1 MGRPLLLGL
10 ILPDLAQSADH
21 LARWLR
27 RRHSIPLRHKTT
39 DMIAQ
44 STGLPARSEVP
55 TEDTWDLS
63 TLFADDAAWQSAF
76 QEWSSQIE
84 RFETFR
90 GTLGQSAA
98 QLRAF
103 LDFDLE
109 FSRQGDS
116 IGRYAFLRSSE
127 DVSDGKTQEMVARVH
142 NAGSRA
148 GQASSF
154 MRPELIAIPDE
165 TMKQFLASPELEPY
179 RLLLERILR
188 FKPHTLTDR
197 EERLLAMQSEMAG
210 TPNRVFSQLNDNE
223 LRFGE
228 VTDSQGRT
236 RELTQGNFISF
247 LEDPDRSVR
256 AKAFHQTYAEYG
268 RYKNTICAA
277 LAGSIQGD
285 VFSARA
291 RNYSSALEA
300 GLFADN
306 VPTSVYDN
314 LIQSVRRHLPG
325 VHRYLDVRRRAM
337 KLPDIHHYDTYIPIL
352 SDLRKHHSW
361 DQAVDVVMKSLE
373 PLGSEYCGVLE
384 NGFKTRW
391 CDRYEN
397 RGKRKGAFSYGGYDA
412 NPFIL
417 MNFQTEVLD
426 HVFTLTHEAG
436 HAMHSHLSSAHQPY
450 AYHDYVIFVAEVA
463 STFNEQLLTRYLLD
477 RAQDDRERA
486 YLLNKEIDG
495 IRGTI
500 VRQTMF
506 AEFEKISHEMAEA
519 NEPLTVESLRSA
531 YRGLLDAYFGPNF
544 VVDDDLALEFLRIPH
559 FYRAFYVY
567 KYATGLSASIALCQ
581 RVLNGGETELND
593 YLSFLKGGC
602 SKYPL
607 DLLRDAGVDLEAQP
621 GPVDTAL
628 DHFESLVAELDQL
641 LN

>member
-1 MGRPLLLGL
+1 
-10 ILPDLAQSADH
+10 
-21 LARWLR
+21 
-27 RRHSIPLRHKTT
+27 
-39 DMIAQ
+39 MIAQ

-63 TLFADDAAWQSAF
+63 TLFADDAAWQTAF

-103 LDFDLE
+103 LDFDLD

-247 LEDPDRSVR
+247 LEDPDRTVR

-337 KLPDIHHYDTYIPIL
+337 NLPDMHHYDTYIPIL
-352 SDLRKHHSW
+352 TDLRKHHSW

-397 RGKRKGAFSYGGYDA
+397 RGKRKGAFSYGGFDA

-417 MNFQTEVLD
+417 MNFQADVLD

-544 VVDDDLALEFLRIPH
+544 VVDDDLAHEFLRIPH